1 MKLKTSVPAS
11 STRSR
16 ISSTMATSLIS
27 RPPHTTG
34 PIFDG
39 NFTVGQPIPPN
50 IATNP

>member
-1 MKLKTSVPAS
+1 MSEDVRAGKQYEKPHIVDHGDLTDLTA
-11 STRSR
+11 
-16 ISSTMATSLIS
+16 A
-27 RPPHTTG
+27 HTTG